1 MDVKKVLRLPSF
13 EGAKVLAGEASLNN
27 EVTSIMILEACDISS
42 WGKPGQMLLT
52 SYYGLKDLNN
62 EELEEFFVQ
71 MNEIGISAF
80 VFKTKRLVDDVPEH
94 IITLCAKHSMPLIHI
109 RNDVKYSDILTEVME
124 RIIASNIDVLNKFYD
139 LHHQAMR
146 LTMQMPSLQQILYH
160 LKNQIHYD
168 LAFLEDGKQVM
179 ASTFMLPRYA
189 PIEIVKYYPANSYQ
203 AFLYCDAQFVDEKFK
218 KQIIAVKI
226 PTPGKKDYYLLIKTY
241 PETLNPFD
249 MIAIENTVSL
259 LQIEILKEKAIERE
273 LFIQKNSQVHALLTN
288 KHLERT
294 EIDSILSSLHINNGP
309 LYQAILLKVNPTSAE
324 SKEDV
329 ERIIVEIIKAIKLKH
344 PNTVHFIENNLLIF
358 VHNFTAKERGFNLE
372 EIEQIINGIRKA
384 RSEYPFQ
391 TLGILSR
398 DTERYEIARLYDD
411 LLNIY
416 KLFDNRREADKFISA
431 SALGA
436 YGLFT
441 LVNDLDELNA
451 FVDKRVFNLRE
462 KDADIYRTLLCMT
475 ENNMNVK
482 ICANEL
488 FIHPKTVS
496 YRIKKALNEYD
507 LDIYN
512 TDDMVQIVLSGK
524 IFTLLEQ

>member
-1 MDVKKVLRLPSF
+1 MDVKNVLTLPSF
-13 EGAKVLAGEASLNN
+13 EGAKVLAGGESLTNDVSSIMVLEAS
-27 EVTSIMILEACDISS
+27 DISS

-52 SYYGLKDLNN
+52 SYYGLKDLND
-62 EELEEFFVQ
+62 EELEDFFDQ
-71 MNEIGISAF
+71 MTEIGISAF
-80 VFKTKRLVDDVPEH
+80 VFKTNRLVDSVPNH
-94 IITLCAKHSMPLIHI
+94 IIRLCKAHSMPLIHI

-124 RIIASNIDVLNKFYD
+124 KIIASNIDVLNKFYD
-139 LHHQAMR
+139 LHYQAMR

-160 LKNQIHYD
+160 LKSQIHYD
-168 LAFLEDGKQVM
+168 LAFLEDGKRVM
-179 ASTFMLPRYA
+179 ASTFSLPRYS

-203 AFLYCDAQFVDEKFK
+203 AFLYCDAQFANEEYK

-226 PTPGKKDYYLLIKTY
+226 PTPGRNDYYLLIKTY
-241 PETLNPFD
+241 PETLSPFD

-288 KHLERT
+288 KHLEKT
-294 EIDSILSSLHINNGP
+294 EVDGILSSLHINNGP
-309 LYQAILLKVNPTSAE
+309 LYQAILIKVNPTSDE
-324 SKEDV
+324 SKEDI
-329 ERIIVEIIKAIKLKH
+329 ERIIVEVVKAIKFKH

-358 VHNFTAKERGFNLE
+358 VHNFTAKERGFNLH
-372 EIEQIINGIRKA
+372 EIERIINDIRKA

-391 TLGILSR
+391 ALGILSR

-416 KLFDNRREADKFISA
+416 KLFDNRRETDKFISA
-431 SALGA
+431 SSLGA

-441 LVNDLDELNA
+441 LVNDLDELAA
-451 FVDKRVFNLRE
+451 FIDKRVVEMRE

-482 ICANEL
+482 MCANEL

-496 YRIKKALNEYD
+496 YRIKKALNAYD

-512 TDDMVQIVLSGK
+512 TDDMIQIVLSGK